1 MERLSFR
8 LSIPEHLTR
17 TAQEECPRNAEAV
30 SDSPVRLI
38 PSEVKN
44 AEILSK
50 GSRIENSV
58 QVNASREC
66 SRNRRESEEK
76 IEQSSNA
83 PENISLLQT
92 RILVRL
98 DNEKRA
104 SDFKQ
109 DESSI
114 LRSDLELSVTVKS
127 ESEDNKKR
135 QSDRS
140 NLGFGQDTLDSN
152 VGSLRLKEDQSIETE
167 AVSPPDPGDGVGSEV
182 NEEECEVKN
191 KKNSEVLSSESSM
204 IVVLPDTRIAA
215 AEAEKIDDANDKTNG
230 KDIFSNLALVAS
242 GMPTSTMFL
251 FLIIFQISET
261 MIIGREF
268 YERTGTL

>member
-1 MERLSFR
+1 MNFR

-17 TAQEECPRNAEAV
+17 TAQEECPKNVEAV

-76 IEQSSNA
+76 IEQSCNA
-83 PENISLLQT
+83 PENVSLLQT
-92 RILVRL
+92 RIIVRL
-98 DNEKRA
+98 ANENA

-114 LRSDLELSVTVKS
+114 LRRELSVTVKS

-135 QSDRS
+135 QSDKS

-152 VGSLRLKEDQSIETE
+152 VGSLLHKEDKCIET
-167 AVSPPDPGDGVGSEV
+167 VSPPDPGDGVGSEV

-191 KKNSEVLSSESSM
+191 TKNSEVLSSESSM

-230 KDIFSNLALVAS
+230 KDIFSNLSLVAP
-242 GMPTSTMFL
+242 GMPTSAMLL
-251 FLIIFQISET
+251 FFNPFPNFRNDD
-261 MIIGREF
+261 IGHSSF
-268 YERTGTL
+268 